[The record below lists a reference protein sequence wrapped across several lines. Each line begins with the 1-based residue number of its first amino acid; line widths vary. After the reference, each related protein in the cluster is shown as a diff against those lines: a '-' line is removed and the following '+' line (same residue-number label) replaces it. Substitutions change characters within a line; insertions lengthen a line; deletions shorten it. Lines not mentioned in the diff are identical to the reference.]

1 MSTINQQLKVDA
13 IQLYEGIRVRERDE
27 IRRMVVLGTHIDTK
41 KNSTNGEE
49 MFNDI
54 KDAVVGKAC
63 GRVIELETRTQWL
76 DK

>member
-1 MSTINQQLKVDA
+1 
-13 IQLYEGIRVRERDE
+13 
-27 IRRMVVLGTHIDTK
+27 MVVLGTHIDTK

-54 KDAVVGKAC
+54 KEAVVGKAC
-63 GRVIELETRTQWL
+63 GRVIELETRMQWL